1 MDDNNRYK
9 IFWDEENKIARA
21 WAKGTVDDIIAE
33 DLRKNTIEMADKH
46 GDQINWICNLSE
58 IKNSTSKARKI
69 MAETTTHPSI
79 HKYALVGAS
88 VFVRT
93 VSNFILAV
101 SGQKNAS
108 HFKTEV
114 EALQWIKE
122 I

>member
-1 MDDNNRYK
+1 
-9 IFWDEENKIARA
+9 
-21 WAKGTVDDIIAE
+21 
-33 DLRKNTIEMADKH
+33 MADKH
-46 GDQINWICNLSE
+46 SDQINWICDLRE
-58 IKNSTSKARKI
+58 IKGSTTKARKI
-69 MAETTTHPSI
+69 IAEATAHPSI

-88 VFVRT
+88 VFIRT